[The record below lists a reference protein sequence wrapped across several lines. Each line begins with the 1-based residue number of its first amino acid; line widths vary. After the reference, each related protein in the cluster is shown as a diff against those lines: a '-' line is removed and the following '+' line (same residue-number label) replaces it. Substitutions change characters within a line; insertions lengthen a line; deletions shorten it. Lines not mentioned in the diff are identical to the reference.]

1 MRFSFLQTQSSSF
14 PIIPR
19 RRPLLAPQH
28 QILVALSRYQ
38 DIMAPSNQPMTQ
50 ALLARAHSPDTV
62 NRIFT
67 DKIQYRPLYL
77 RPSSPPPSNART
89 SRRKARED
97 AKKKQKLKPKPLS
110 ARERRRRGL
119 YEVPREGQKY
129 AIFEPLRRL
138 WLGYIEEILGSE
150 LYGGGTGA
158 AAKLTAAEFHG
169 AEVEVSRSSCPSRVG
184 IKGIVIKDSRFAFEV
199 ITPKNEVKIVPKEGT
214 WFKVEIPVKE
224 PGADAA
230 SEETSRRFVFEV
242 LGDQFLMRGAD
253 RANKK
258 FKNHYLKNI

>member
-1 MRFSFLQTQSSSF
+1 
-14 PIIPR
+14 
-19 RRPLLAPQH
+19 
-28 QILVALSRYQ
+28 
-38 DIMAPSNQPMTQ
+38 MAPSNQPITQ
-50 ALLARAHSPDTV
+50 ALLARAHSPDTA

-77 RPSSPPPSNART
+77 RPSSPPPSNPRSA
-89 SRRKARED
+89 RRKAREE
-97 AKKKQKLKPKPLS
+97 AKRKQKLKPKPLS
-110 ARERRRRGL
+110 ARDRRRRGL
-119 YEVPREGQKY
+119 HDVPRDGQKY
-129 AIFEPLRRL
+129 AIFEPLHRL
-138 WLGYIEEILGSE
+138 WLGYIEEVLGSE
-150 LYGGGTGA
+150 VYGGGSGA

-184 IKGIVIKDSRFAFEV
+184 IKGIVIKDSKFSFEI
-199 ITPKNEVKIVPKEGT
+199 ITRRNEMKIVPKEGT

-224 PGADAA
+224 PSPSADTDAPA
-230 SEETSRRFVFEV
+230 EEGTPRRFVFEV

>member
-1 MRFSFLQTQSSSF
+1 
-14 PIIPR
+14 
-19 RRPLLAPQH
+19 
-28 QILVALSRYQ
+28 
-38 DIMAPSNQPMTQ
+38 MAPSNQPITQ

-77 RPSSPPPSNART
+77 RPSSPPPSNPRSA
-89 SRRKARED
+89 RRKAREE
-97 AKKKQKLKPKPLS
+97 AKRKQKLKPKPLS
-110 ARERRRRGL
+110 ARDRRRRGL
-119 YEVPREGQKY
+119 HDVPRDGQKY
-129 AIFEPLRRL
+129 AVFEPLHRL

-150 LYGGGTGA
+150 LYGGGSGA

-184 IKGIVIKDSRFAFEV
+184 IKGIVIKDSKFSFEV
-199 ITPKNEVKIVPKEGT
+199 ITRKNEMKIMPKEGT

-224 PGADAA
+224 PSPSADADA
-230 SEETSRRFVFEV
+230 PAEEGTPRRFVFEV

>member
-1 MRFSFLQTQSSSF
+1 
-14 PIIPR
+14 
-19 RRPLLAPQH
+19 
-28 QILVALSRYQ
+28 
-38 DIMAPSNQPMTQ
+38 MAPSNQSMTQ

-77 RPSSPPPSNART
+77 RPSSPPPSNPRSA
-89 SRRKARED
+89 RRKAREE
-97 AKKKQKLKPKPLS
+97 AKRKQKLKPKPLS
-110 ARERRRRGL
+110 ARDRRRRGL
-119 YEVPREGQKY
+119 HDVPRDGQKY
-129 AIFEPLRRL
+129 AVFEPLHRL
-138 WLGYIEEILGSE
+138 WLGYIEEILGPE
-150 LYGGGTGA
+150 VYGGGSGA

-184 IKGIVIKDSRFAFEV
+184 IKGIVIKDSKFSFEV
-199 ITPKNEVKIVPKEGT
+199 ITRKNEMKIVPKEGT

-224 PGADAA
+224 PSSSADADA
-230 SEETSRRFVFEV
+230 TAEGTPRRFVFEV

>member
-1 MRFSFLQTQSSSF
+1 
-14 PIIPR
+14 
-19 RRPLLAPQH
+19 
-28 QILVALSRYQ
+28 
-38 DIMAPSNQPMTQ
+38 MAPSNQPMTQ

-77 RPSSPPPSNART
+77 RPSSPPPSNPRSA
-89 SRRKARED
+89 RRKAREE
-97 AKKKQKLKPKPLS
+97 AKRKQKLKPKPLS
-110 ARERRRRGL
+110 ARDRRRRGL
-119 YEVPREGQKY
+119 HDVPRDGQKY
-129 AIFEPLRRL
+129 AVFEPLHRL

-150 LYGGGTGA
+150 VYGGGSGA

-184 IKGIVIKDSRFAFEV
+184 IKGIVIKDSKFSFEV
-199 ITPKNEVKIVPKEGT
+199 ITRKNEMKIVPKEGT

-224 PGADAA
+224 PSPSADTDAPA
-230 SEETSRRFVFEV
+230 EEGTPRRFVFEV

>member
-1 MRFSFLQTQSSSF
+1 
-14 PIIPR
+14 
-19 RRPLLAPQH
+19 
-28 QILVALSRYQ
+28 
-38 DIMAPSNQPMTQ
+38 MAPSNQPITQ
-50 ALLARAHSPDTV
+50 ALLARAHSPDTA

-77 RPSSPPPSNART
+77 RPSSPPPSNPRSA
-89 SRRKARED
+89 RRKAREE
-97 AKKKQKLKPKPLS
+97 AKRKQKLKPKPLS
-110 ARERRRRGL
+110 ARDRRRRSL
-119 YEVPREGQKY
+119 HDVPRDGQKY
-129 AIFEPLRRL
+129 AVFEPLHRL

-150 LYGGGTGA
+150 VYGGGSGA

-184 IKGIVIKDSRFAFEV
+184 IKGIVIKDSKFSFEV
-199 ITPKNEVKIVPKEGT
+199 ITRKNEMKIVPKEGT

-224 PGADAA
+224 PSPSADADA
-230 SEETSRRFVFEV
+230 PAEEGTRRRFVFEV

>member
-1 MRFSFLQTQSSSF
+1 
-14 PIIPR
+14 
-19 RRPLLAPQH
+19 
-28 QILVALSRYQ
+28 
-38 DIMAPSNQPMTQ
+38 MAPSTQPVTQ

-67 DKIQYRPLYL
+67 EKIQYRPLYL
-77 RPSSPPPSNART
+77 RPTSPPPSNAR
-89 SRRKARED
+89 SLRRKAREES
-97 AKKKQKLKPKPLS
+97 KKKQKLRPKPLS
-110 ARERRRRGL
+110 ASERRRRGL
-119 YEVPREGQKY
+119 YNVPREGQKY

-138 WLGYIEEILGSE
+138 WLGYIEEVLGSE
-150 LYGGGTGA
+150 LYHGGASA
-158 AAKLTAAEFHG
+158 AAKLSAAEFHG

-184 IKGIVIKDSRFAFEV
+184 IKGIVIKDGKFSFEI
-199 ITPKNEVKIVPKEGT
+199 ITPKNEIKIVPKEGT

-224 PGADAA
+224 PGADTLQDD
-230 SEETSRRFVFEV
+230 SKRRFVFEV

>member
-1 MRFSFLQTQSSSF
+1 
-14 PIIPR
+14 
-19 RRPLLAPQH
+19 
-28 QILVALSRYQ
+28 
-38 DIMAPSNQPMTQ
+38 MAPSNQPMTQ

-77 RPSSPPPSNART
+77 RPSSPPPSNPRSA
-89 SRRKARED
+89 RRKAREE
-97 AKKKQKLKPKPLS
+97 AKRKQKLKPKPLS
-110 ARERRRRGL
+110 ARDRRRRGL
-119 YEVPREGQKY
+119 HDVPRDGQKY
-129 AIFEPLRRL
+129 AVFEPLHRL

-150 LYGGGTGA
+150 LYGGGSGA
-158 AAKLTAAEFHG
+158 AAKLSAAEFHG

-184 IKGIVIKDSRFAFEV
+184 IKGIVIKDSKFSFEV
-199 ITPKNEVKIVPKEGT
+199 ITRKNEMKIVPKEGT

-224 PGADAA
+224 PSLGVDADATP
-230 SEETSRRFVFEV
+230 EEGTPRRFVFEV

>member
-1 MRFSFLQTQSSSF
+1 
-14 PIIPR
+14 
-19 RRPLLAPQH
+19 
-28 QILVALSRYQ
+28 
-38 DIMAPSNQPMTQ
+38 MAPSNQPITQ

-67 DKIQYRPLYL
+67 EKIQYRPLYL
-77 RPSSPPPSNART
+77 RPSSPPPSNPRST
-89 SRRKARED
+89 RRKAREE
-97 AKKKQKLKPKPLS
+97 AKRKQKLKPKPLS
-110 ARERRRRGL
+110 ARDRRRRGL
-119 YEVPREGQKY
+119 HDVPRDGQKY
-129 AIFEPLRRL
+129 TVFEPLHRL

-150 LYGGGTGA
+150 LLGGGSGA
-158 AAKLTAAEFHG
+158 AAKLSAAEFHG

-184 IKGIVIKDSRFAFEV
+184 IKGIVIKDSKFSFEV
-199 ITPKNEVKIVPKEGT
+199 ITRKNEMKIVPKEGT

-224 PGADAA
+224 PSPSADADA
-230 SEETSRRFVFEV
+230 TAEEGTPRRFVFEV